1 MNNQAITSAYFIGVG
16 GVGMSGIALVAHK
29 QGLRVSG
36 SDIRESRYTKEL
48 QDEGIE
54 VHIGHD
60 AHNIPDGDHTP
71 DVVVTSTAVLDNNP
85 ELCAAKQ
92 RGITLWHRAQMLAYV
107 GRGLQTLAVAGT
119 HGKTTTSSMVAT
131 ALDEMGFDPS
141 FLIGGMVRAYHSNA
155 HYGTGKF
162 YVVEADESDKSFTYL
177 SPHGVIITNVEA
189 DHLDHYRD
197 LNEIREKFIAFMG
210 SVPEHDGSLVVWGDD
225 NSLLELAQRTN
236 RAYVTYGEAPSCNF
250 QLTSFHQEG
259 IRSHFT
265 FKTPDGKQIEGT
277 LPQTPGKHNALN
289 ALSVIA
295 LLSCYGIDPAKT
307 AAVLANFKGVRRRFD
322 VTGIACDVTVIDDYA
337 HHPSE
342 IAATIQAASL
352 LNYKHIHVIFQP
364 HRYSRFGLFAHVLH
378 DSFAHAFDKATSV
391 TFMDVY
397 SAGESPIAGITGK
410 SFMNVVASNENHP
423 QLYYVAHRNDL
434 IASVLQHVEAGDLL
448 ITMGAG
454 DVSALGPL
462 IVEEL
467 QQRSGTSD
475 TSDVSAASCT
485 LNTSQAPSTSNI
497 PNMVKASNPSSTS
510 V

>member
-1 MNNQAITSAYFIGVG
+1 MNNQAITSAYFIGIG

-60 AHNIPDGDHTP
+60 AHNIPDGNRTP
-71 DVVVTSTAVLDNNP
+71 DIVVTSTAVLENNP

-92 RGITLWHRAQMLAYV
+92 RGIALWHRAQMLAYV

-119 HGKTTTSSMVAT
+119 HGKTTTSSMLAT
-131 ALDEMGFDPS
+131 VLDQLGFDPS

-155 HYGTGKF
+155 HYGSGSF

-197 LNEIREKFIAFMG
+197 LSEIREKFIAFMG
-210 SVPEHDGSLVVWGDD
+210 SVPAEDGSLVVWGDD
-225 NSLLELAQRTN
+225 DSLVELAKRTN
-236 RAYVTYGEAPSCNF
+236 RTFVTYGETPDCDF
-250 QLTSFHQEG
+250 QLTSFQQQG

-265 FKTPDGKQIEGT
+265 FKTPDGREIEGT

-289 ALSVIA
+289 ALSVVA
-295 LLSCYGIDPAKT
+295 LLQRYGIDAAQT
-307 AAVLANFKGVRRRFD
+307 AAALASFKGVRRRFD
-322 VTGIACDVTVIDDYA
+322 LTGVANGVTVVDDYA

-352 LNYKHIHVIFQP
+352 LNYQHIHVIFQP

-378 DSFAHAFDKATSV
+378 DSFAHAFDKASSV

-397 SAGESPIAGITGK
+397 SAGETPIAGITGK
-410 SFMNVVASNENHP
+410 SFMNVVASNAQHP

-434 IASVLQHVEAGDLL
+434 FDSVLQRVAPGDLL

-462 IVEEL
+462 LLEEL
-467 QQRSGTSD
+467 TARERAAASDDEALGAAPHHVPEPSGD
-475 TSDVSAASCT
+475 TSTPSA
-485 LNTSQAPSTSNI
+485 
-497 PNMVKASNPSSTS
+497 
-510 V
+510 

>member
-1 MNNQAITSAYFIGVG
+1 MYKRQ
-16 GVGMSGIALVAHK
+16 
-29 QGLRVSG
+29 
-36 SDIRESRYTKEL
+36 
-48 QDEGIE
+48 
-54 VHIGHD
+54 
-60 AHNIPDGDHTP
+60 
-71 DVVVTSTAVLDNNP
+71 
-85 ELCAAKQ
+85 
-92 RGITLWHRAQMLAYV
+92 
-107 GRGLQTLAVAGT
+107 
-119 HGKTTTSSMVAT
+119 
-131 ALDEMGFDPS
+131 
-141 FLIGGMVRAYHSNA
+141 
-155 HYGTGKF
+155 
-162 YVVEADESDKSFTYL
+162 
-177 SPHGVIITNVEA
+177 
-189 DHLDHYRD
+189 
-197 LNEIREKFIAFMG
+197 
-210 SVPEHDGSLVVWGDD
+210 
-225 NSLLELAQRTN
+225 
-236 RAYVTYGEAPSCNF
+236 
-250 QLTSFHQEG
+250 
-259 IRSHFT
+259 HFT

-497 PNMVKASNPSSTS
+497 PNMAKASNPSSTS
-510 V
+510 A